1 MATSA
6 GTLSVKVELDAS
18 DVPGDLTRAVNQAV
32 RPALNKV
39 ESQVDQSARNI
50 KKSVDGIGPAL
61 GGVGSS
67 IGKSVRPALRDVER
81 DVDRSMGTVRNSI
94 AGVGG
99 AFAGLAGKFGGPA
112 AGIASAAGGV
122 SSGLAGISTAGSA
135 AATGLLAAGAAAAA
149 SIAAVAAI
157 GAAAAVVGKQFYDL
171 GSAADDLNDKL
182 TIKTGGSVEEIE
194 ALRDSV
200 QKLGTTS
207 VPLDFGKIA
216 DVAVDVTRNLK
227 LAGPAL
233 EEVSS
238 RLANLGR
245 LTGEAVNVK
254 ALGDAFKKFGVEGKD
269 QVAFINELNAL
280 SQETGLSFN
289 TLTQSLDS
297 SAAALQN
304 SGLSFSESIGL
315 LGQLSNAGL
324 DAQEVLPGITKLLRE
339 APKLGL
345 DGQTALQ
352 KTVEQIQALSEQ
364 GPGGLQKAK
373 ELADKLFGRSSLP
386 LFEAIKRGQIDL
398 NNLNFTG
405 PVEDVNELSNRT
417 ADWSERWQTLK
428 NTIAKALEP
437 LGTAVFDKVNEQ
449 LGTLADWITANQDA
463 IVLFF
468 VNLGKAFIDIGSAAL
483 RGVSEATRALGYLIA
498 PIGDVLGALA
508 TVDAAI
514 SDALGNEEDAAASRR
529 KAESFFGW
537 GESLT
542 AVGEAGIEASKGA
555 DAAKAGLDR
564 IGDSVRGAT
573 AETSLFGDQ
582 LSALPVD
589 GVLVPVEVGGIPE
602 ADAALNE
609 LFGKYSTLSVGV
621 NLGGA
626 AGTGSLAGP
635 GMGGSLP
642 GFAGAGRTG
651 SNQGL
656 TPNSVQAKSAVEAAF
671 PDIST
676 IGGWR
681 PPDGFNEH
689 FNGQALDIMIPNW
702 ASPSGKSYGDS
713 VAKYL
718 LNNSAA
724 LGVDYVLWQGKQ
736 WNADGTSSSM
746 GDRGSPREN
755 HMDHVHAHTV
765 NTPNL
770 PGASGVKPPTGS
782 TGSLGLGTATS
793 TPNVPSA
800 ASGTTA
806 GVPGVPSVPGGAVT
820 PGMPPVVDPGAAPVP
835 PAPPITVAPVEVSII
850 PQFTAPTD
858 DPVLNELQA
867 QADARKNEARQ
878 AAANKAATAAA
889 QTVAD
894 ADAKVKAAQAE
905 RDTVFSNELLYNPEN
920 RAKADE
926 ELLKSTKALT
936 DAQTAQAELLSGQQT
951 DTLNDQIEAR
961 KQANAASK
969 TKAEPFDYSSLP
981 LGDPMRIA
989 SGAFLGAG
997 GTMEEFAA
1005 LVGGKPDAAAASAT
1019 ASVLQGAAQP
1029 FGAVAGDAIAAAV
1042 APSLIPTGTP
1052 TAPDTDTTTLLAER
1066 NPAVLGALAG
1076 YDVPD
1081 YTRQGGDPGEVTRSG
1096 GVTASGAITSD
1107 IGALID
1113 RTMTNMEA
1121 ANKARQ
1127 DQLLAILAQI
1137 KQQVAT
1143 EVLSPIVEAAVAAAM
1158 TGIAADMGTAMGE
1171 TAGPIIG
1178 ADTAAAVAAANS
1190 ESSSSGTGAIPGM
1203 AGGGGIYGGT
1213 PGKDSV
1219 PAMLMPGEFVLTAAD
1234 VARMGGFAGVQRL
1247 IGGLQA
1253 NGRIQY
1259 FATGGGVGRA
1269 TTGNPQGGQN
1279 VNSTVGA
1286 DFFGVSQIPV
1296 LALAIN
1302 ALTEVLLTLIGVE
1315 ILQRD
1320 ALIEVGKEFKEF
1332 RGDFQAFDAAGRI
1345 KNDNSGLSDRTSS
1358 SEKQAADERLR
1369 ILKLVINGIV
1379 KYVIEKI
1386 LVPLGKAIGNAIVSA
1401 LAGAAGGAISGGG
1414 GSIAGG
1420 IASAA
1425 ISAAGAVAIDL
1436 AAEVFTIAA
1445 ETFIDIG
1452 LEAIGEFLQTIFPNL
1467 TTTLLGG
1474 AALEQIAGPVSAVM
1488 TGAIGVIT
1496 SGIGNLMGNLGGLF
1510 AGILPA
1516 LQGFLAGFAP
1526 LTLTLSSVVGVLS
1539 SIAAVLQQIFGGLVS
1554 LGASIA
1560 APIVAAVTSVLG
1572 GFTSLNVSMAGM
1584 TNVLASIAAIL
1595 QQIFGSLFNLG
1606 SGIVSPITSAVSS
1619 AVSGFM
1625 PLVSNLTTTTNALGG
1640 VAQVLT
1646 GLAPNL
1652 GSVVSSFGT
1661 TGAALSTAM
1670 GGIATLAGAV
1680 NPPRATVNPV
1690 AAAAASTVS
1699 TVNQLTAA
1707 LTAGVIRPNTTTT
1720 VNAPITVMSATAA
1733 TPRRIANRLQRL
1745 TG

>member
-1 MATSA
+1 MVTTA
-6 GTLSVKVELDAS
+6 GTLTVKVQLDAS
-18 DVPGDLTRAVNQAV
+18 DVPSDLTRAVNQSLK
-32 RPALNKV
+32 PALAKV
-39 ESQVDQSARNI
+39 ESQVDTSVKGIQSSLG
-50 KKSVDGIGPAL
+50 KIGD
-61 GGVGSS
+61 GVGGGKIASGITPELSKAEAAVDQSVKRIQDKLSS
-67 IGKSVRPALRDVER
+67 IGQ
-81 DVDRSMGTVRNSI
+81 
-94 AGVGG
+94 GVGG
-99 AFAGLAGKFGGPA
+99 AAGAVGSAGAEAASGFVSGFGGAIAVLGSKAGPVGAALAATVGLGLAAGKVLADSILEGMGQLQDQAVVAAKLGLSPEQMRPLGAAASQAYADGFGESVESNLDTVRA
-112 AGIASAAGGV
+112 AVQGGLLDPNASAADVEKIVAQLDTVATVTGEDIPAAV
-122 SSGLAGISTAGSA
+122 RAAQQAITTGLATD
-135 AATGLLAAGAAAAA
+135 ATGAFDLITKAQQQGLNVSGDLL
-149 SIAAVAAI
+149 
-157 GAAAAVVGKQFYDL
+157 D
-171 GSAADDLNDKL
+171 
-182 TIKTGGSVEEIE
+182 T
-194 ALRDSV
+194 
-200 QKLGTTS
+200 
-207 VPLDFGKIA
+207 
-216 DVAVDVTRNLK
+216 
-227 LAGPAL
+227 
-233 EEVSS
+233 
-238 RLANLGR
+238 
-245 LTGEAVNVK
+245 
-254 ALGDAFKKFGVEGKD
+254 
-269 QVAFINELNAL
+269 INEY
-280 SQETGLSFN
+280 G
-289 TLTQSLDS
+289 TQ
-297 SAAALQN
+297 
-304 SGLSFSESIGL
+304 F
-315 LGQLSNAGL
+315 
-324 DAQEVLPGITKLLRE
+324 R
-339 APKLGL
+339 KLGL
-345 DGQTALQ
+345 DGADAFGLIQQAVKGGARDTDVAADAIKEFSIRAIDGSKTTVAAYDTLGLSVAGTTAAFAAGGDTAKAKFQEVIDRIAGVADPAQRAALQVALFGTQSEDLGNALNSMNLGTAAAEFGTVAGAAQQASDTIGNQAAAKWESAKRTIETAANSVKMSLAEVAGPALQ
-352 KTVEQIQALSEQ
+352 K
-364 GPGGLQKAK
+364 
-373 ELADKLFGRSSLP
+373 
-386 LFEAIKRGQIDL
+386 
-398 NNLNFTG
+398 
-405 PVEDVNELSNRT
+405 
-417 ADWSERWQTLK
+417 
-428 NTIAKALEP
+428 
-437 LGTAVFDKVNEQ
+437 
-449 LGTLADWITANQDA
+449 LADWVIANQGP
-463 IVLFF
+463 ITNFF
-468 VNLGKAFIDIGSAAL
+468 VGVAKVAIDAGVFI
-483 RGVSEATRALGYLIA
+483 TRALG
-498 PIGDVLGALA
+498 DVLSTAGQFGQVMGDAYGLLLKFMALQA
-508 TVDAAI
+508 DFRGDDA
-514 SDALGNEEDAAASRR
+514 EAAKLR
-529 KAESFFGW
+529 KEAEAAFGF
-537 GESLT
+537 GEGLT
-542 AVGEAGIEASKGA
+542 AVGNAMKAVDGTDLKRQLDEA
-555 DAAKAGLDR
+555 AA
-564 IGDSVRGAT
+564 GAT
-573 AETSLFGDQ
+573 NAATKTDEFGNTVA
-582 LSALPVD
+582 ALPVD
-589 GVLVPVEVGGIPE
+589 GVTVPIAVDTTE
-602 ADAALNE
+602 ANTAMDN
-609 LFGKYSTLSVGV
+609 LFAQYRTLSVGV
-621 NLGGA
+621 ELGDVAGEGLLGGTMLGIDA
-626 AGTGSLAGP
+626 GPIAGTGQSYGLPAGTNTGGYGGP
-635 GMGGSLP
+635 GQDMFPQWVRDLGAQYGVKPSTYPGHQEGS
-642 GFAGAGRTG
+642 GMNRGIDWVGTVEQMDNFAKALAASKPEGLDQVIWQNPNTG
-651 SNQGL
+651 EMTGL
-656 TPNSVQAKSAVEAAF
+656 TPDGRVVKK
-671 PDIST
+671 
-676 IGGWR
+676 GGEYYK
-681 PPDGFNEH
+681 D
-689 FNGQALDIMIPNW
+689 DW
-702 ASPSGKSYGDS
+702 AGH
-713 VAKYL
+713 
-718 LNNSAA
+718 
-724 LGVDYVLWQGKQ
+724 
-736 WNADGTSSSM
+736 
-746 GDRGSPREN
+746 R
-755 HMDHVHAHTV
+755 DHVHTAFS
-765 NTPNL
+765 
-770 PGASGVKPPTGS
+770 GAVAAGG
-782 TGSLGLGTATS
+782 AR
-793 TPNVPSA
+793 PSA
-800 ASGTTA
+800 PSGSA
-806 GVPGVPSVPGGAVT
+806 DPQAYMPDPVAPPN
-820 PGMPPVVDPGAAPVP
+820 MPPPVDPGPAPVAAAP
-835 PAPPITVAPVEVSII
+835 AITVAPVEVPII
-850 PQFTAPTD
+850 PQFTDPTD
-858 DPVLNELQA
+858 DPVLNQLQA
-867 QADARKNEARQ
+867 QADAANNAARQ

-889 QTVAD
+889 QKVAD
-894 ADAKVKAAQAE
+894 AEAAAETARIARDAVNNSLELKTNEERAAAEKAYQ
-905 RDTVFSNELLYNPEN
+905 DSL
-920 RAKADE
+920 KAI
-926 ELLKSTKALT
+926 T
-936 DAQTAQAELLSGQQT
+936 DAQNAQAELLTGQQT
-951 DTLNDQIEAR
+951 DNLNDQIAAR
-961 KQANAASK
+961 KQANAASQ

-1107 IGALID
+1107 TGALVD
-1113 RTMTNMEA
+1113 RTLTNMEA

-1190 ESSSSGTGAIPGM
+1190 ESSSGTGAIPGM

-1259 FATGGGVGRA
+1259 FASGGGVGRA
-1269 TTGNPQGGQN
+1269 STGNPQGGQN
-1279 VNSTVGA
+1279 VNSSVGA

-1320 ALIEVGKEFKEF
+1320 AFIEVSKEFKEF

-1652 GSVVSSFGT
+1652 GSVVSSFGV

-1670 GGIATLAGAV
+1670 GGIATLAGAAV

-1707 LTAGVIRPNTTTT
+1707 LTAGVIRPNTTT